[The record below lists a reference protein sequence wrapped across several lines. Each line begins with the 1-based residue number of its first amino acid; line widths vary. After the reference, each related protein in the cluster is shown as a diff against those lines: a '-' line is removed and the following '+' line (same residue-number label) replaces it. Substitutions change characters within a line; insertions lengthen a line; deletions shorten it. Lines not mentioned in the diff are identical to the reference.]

1 MNLVEMLDR
10 NARKFS
16 TKEAVRAQG
25 QGVTF
30 SQLKESAERAAAV
43 FQSQGIGPR
52 AVVAIMSQNTPDFV
66 QAFFGAQKAGAAVVP
81 VNHKLAAPEVHYILE
96 HSKAQMFLFDGSL
109 FPIADALALSI
120 PAVSLDTAVPGK
132 PSFADLLTKAPPFKP
147 VSVQD
152 DATAEILYTSGTTG
166 KPKGCV
172 LTHRSILMAAIT
184 GALALKMDEN
194 DRLLMAMPIWHSSP
208 LNNWFLGAFYVGATT
223 VLLREYHPLHFLQTV
238 QDERCTVYFG
248 APVSYLLP
256 LQMIPNFDDFDL
268 ASMRAWIYGGGPIA
282 PETVRVLQ
290 KRYKSDRFY
299 QVYGMTEAG
308 PTGTMLP
315 PEAHAHKAGSIGNKS
330 LPGTDLVVMKSLTD
344 PAGPGE
350 TGEIWLKADSMM
362 QGYLNDPEATEKAFH
377 DGWYRTGD
385 MVRIDADG
393 YLFIVDRLKDMIITG
408 GENVYSKEVED
419 ALAEH
424 PHVAQA
430 AVIGTPHPDWGETVT
445 AVIVPAPGS
454 QPTSEELTAFLQS
467 RLAKY
472 KIPRIYHFVSALPHT
487 PTGKVMK
494 YRLREMFEKSEEA

>member
-10 NARKFS
+10 NARKFAG
-16 TKEAVRAQG
+16 KAALRAQG

-30 SQLKESAERAAAV
+30 SELKEKAERVAAV
-43 FQSQGIGPR
+43 FQAQGIGPGDT
-52 AVVAIMSQNTPDFV
+52 VALMSQNTPDFV
-66 QAFFGAQKAGAAVVP
+66 FAFFGAQKAGAAVVP
-81 VNHKLAAPEVHYILE
+81 VNHKLAPPEVDYILK
-96 HSKAQMFLFDGSL
+96 HSSARMFLYDGSL
-109 FPIADALALSI
+109 ASVADALSLSI
-120 PAVSLDTAVPGK
+120 PAVSMDSAVPGR
-132 PSFADLLTKAPPFKP
+132 PFLGDVLTTASPFKP
-147 VSVQD
+147 VSLQD

-172 LTHRSILMAAIT
+172 LTHRSVVMAAIT
-184 GALALKMDEN
+184 GALAMKMDEN

-223 VLLREYHPLHFLQTV
+223 ILLREYHPLHFLQTV
-238 QDERCTVYFG
+238 QQERCTVYFG

-268 ASMRAWIYGGGPIA
+268 SSMRAWIYGGGPIA
-282 PETVRVLQ
+282 PETVRMLQ

-330 LPGTDLVVMKSLTD
+330 LPGTDLVVMKLETEQ
-344 PAGPGE
+344 AGPGE

-362 QGYLNDPEATEKAFH
+362 RGYLNDPEATQKAFSN
-377 DGWYRTGD
+377 GWYRTGD
-385 MVRIDADG
+385 VARIDEDG

-430 AVIGTPHPDWGETVT
+430 AVIGTAHPDWGETVT
-445 AVIVPAPGS
+445 AVIVPAAGA
-454 QPTSEELTAFLQS
+454 QPTAEDLTAFLQT

-472 KIPRIYHFVSALPHT
+472 KIPRIYHFVDALPHT

-494 YRLREMFEKSEEA
+494 YRLREMF

>member
-1 MNLVEMLDR
+1 MNLVELLDR

-25 QGVTF
+25 RSVTF
-30 SQLKESAERAAAV
+30 SQLKDTAERAAAV
-43 FQSQGIGPR
+43 LQAHGIGPGS
-52 AVVAIMSQNTPDFV
+52 VVAVMSQNTPDFIT
-66 QAFFGAQKAGAAVVP
+66 AFFGAQKAGAAVVP

-96 HSKAQMFLFDGSL
+96 HSKARMFLFDGSL
-109 FPIADALALSI
+109 APIADALSLSI
-120 PAVSLDTAVPGK
+120 PTVALDTAAAARPFFG
-132 PSFADLLTKAPPFKP
+132 DLLASAPTFKP
-147 VSVQD
+147 VSVHD
-152 DATAEILYTSGTTG
+152 DDTAEILYTSGTTG

-172 LTHRSILMAAIT
+172 LPHRSVLMAAIT

-223 VLLREYHPLHFLQTV
+223 VLLREYHPLHFLQAI
-238 QDERCTVYFG
+238 QSERCTVYFG

-268 ASMRAWIYGGGPIA
+268 SSMRAWIYGGGPIA
-282 PETVRVLQ
+282 PETVRMLQ

-330 LPGTDLVVMKSLTD
+330 LPGTDLVVMKSENE

-362 QGYLNDPEATEKAFH
+362 QGYLDDPEATRKAFH
-377 DGWYRTGD
+377 NGWYRTGD
-385 MVRIDADG
+385 MARIDSDG

-454 QPTSEELTAFLQS
+454 QPTPEELAAFLQS

-472 KIPRIYHFVSALPHT
+472 KIPRIYHFVDALPLT

-494 YRLREMFEKSEEA
+494 YRLRQMF